1 MEETIIKDYKTLTSF
16 LKHLDGKNYTAY
28 KDIRDT
34 YHFMD
39 FTLIID
45 YIQGDPFASPSR
57 FRVQVPHSIA
67 GFPRDTF
74 YNRSRQMALADFL
87 ARRFR
92 TASYELYKARGP
104 GKSGEINMPIMGP
117 EVVERT
123 NVIINEQYIEAR
135 FHVGLPAR
143 GRRILGLQAME
154 LLCEELPKVI
164 NRSLKFNS
172 IDEDELYRQLEV
184 SEDADFIRHK
194 LISQQL
200 VCFVANGSIL
210 PRSSGNESAPLLEGA
225 IPFQSPPELE
235 VSFECPNRGLVTG
248 MGIPAG
254 ITLIVGG
261 GFHGKSTLL
270 NAVSEGIYNHVPG
283 DGREL
288 VVTNPHVVKVK
299 SEEGRNIHKVD
310 IRAFID
316 HLPNQADTENF
327 VTHNASGSTSQA
339 ANIMEALEMGAK
351 AMLIDEDTS
360 ATNFMIRDQRM
371 QNLIGKDFEPITPF
385 VDKVRLMYEDLGV
398 SSVLVMGGSGDY
410 LDVADRVIAMENY
423 QPVDVTEKAK
433 AIAEK
438 IPVERVREG
447 GEEFGRVYH
456 RRIFLKSLDPSKGK
470 KSVNI
475 KTRRTNYIGFGKEEI
490 ELHAID
496 QLIDPGQLKA
506 IAEAI
511 IFFKKDPESRELP
524 LSDILIKLDQY
535 IRENGLHSI
544 AQSARGDLV
553 YFRPYEIAAT
563 INRHRGLI
571 ILD

>member
-1 MEETIIKDYKTLTSF
+1 MEDTIIKDYKTLTSF
-16 LKHLDGKNYTAY
+16 LKHLDGKNYSAY

-57 FRVQVPHSIA
+57 FRLQIPHNIA

-74 YNRSRQMALADFL
+74 YNRSREIALSDFL

-92 TASYELYKARGP
+92 TVAYEMYKARSA
-104 GKSGEINMPIMGP
+104 GKSGEINMPVMGP
-117 EVVERT
+117 EILERT
-123 NVIINEQYIEAR
+123 NVIINEQHIEAR

-154 LLCEELPKVI
+154 LLCEELPKVV
-164 NRSLKFNS
+164 NRSFKFES
-172 IDEDELYRQLEV
+172 IDQSSLYRQLEL
-184 SEDADFIRHK
+184 SEDADFIRNK
-194 LISQQL
+194 LISEHL
-200 VCFVANGSIL
+200 ITFVANGSIL
-210 PRSSGNESAPLLEGA
+210 PRSSGNETTPLQEEA

-235 VSFECPNRGLVTG
+235 VSFECPNQGLVSG
-248 MGIPAG
+248 MGIPYG

-270 NAVSEGIYNHVPG
+270 NAISEGIYNHIPG

-299 SEEGRNIHKVD
+299 AEEGRNIHKVD

-316 HLPNQADTENF
+316 HLPNNADTENF

-339 ANIMEALEMGAK
+339 ANIMEALEMGTK
-351 AMLIDEDTS
+351 AILIDEDTS

-371 QNLIGKDFEPITPF
+371 QNLIEKENEPITPF
-385 VDKVRLMYEDLGV
+385 IDKVRLMYEDLGV
-398 SSVLVMGGSGDY
+398 SSILVMGGSGDY
-410 LDVADRVIAMENY
+410 LDVADRVIAMEKY

-433 AIAEK
+433 SIAEK
-438 IPVERVREG
+438 MPVERVREG
-447 GEEFGRVYH
+447 GEEFGRVYR

-475 KTRRTNYIGFGKEEI
+475 KTRRTNYMGFGREEI

-496 QLIDPGQLKA
+496 QLLDPGQLKA

-524 LSDILIKLDQY
+524 LSDILIKLDQH
-535 IRENGLHSI
+535 IREYGLQSI
-544 AQSARGDLV
+544 SQSARGDLV